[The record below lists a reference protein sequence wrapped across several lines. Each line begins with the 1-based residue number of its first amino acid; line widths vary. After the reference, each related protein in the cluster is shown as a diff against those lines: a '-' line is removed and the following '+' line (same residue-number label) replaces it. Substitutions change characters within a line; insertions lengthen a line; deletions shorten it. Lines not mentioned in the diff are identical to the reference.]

1 MAPTDDAQ
9 KINRLNALDFND
21 LVIAWKAWKGK
32 HTIKGD
38 RGEPAK
44 NPLMLKLVSLLN
56 FGVPTFWELSKTYL
70 HLIWMSVYIV
80 CSWSGYLFRNFPYI
94 WGGQRVQG

>member
-32 HTIKGD
+32 HMIKGD
-38 RGEPAK
+38 RGKPAK
-44 NPLMLKLVSLLN
+44 NPLMLKLVSLLY
-56 FGVPTFWELSKTYL
+56 FGVPTFWELSTNLPSFDMNECLYSV
-70 HLIWMSVYIV
+70 HLKLLLVS
-80 CSWSGYLFRNFPYI
+80 
-94 WGGQRVQG
+94 